1 MLNHSKTEFITF
13 SKIKSRRN
21 NLLIGNNKITN
32 VNCVK
37 YLGIYLDCTLNFKE
51 ELKHVLH
58 KMANGIKTLNV
69 FHASSLS
76 RRDYS

>member
-13 SKIKSRRN
+13 SKKSKLEETKRN
-21 NLLIGNNKITN
+21 NLLIGNYKIPN

-37 YLGIYLDCTLNFKE
+37 YLGIYLDCRLNFQE

-58 KMANGIKTLNV
+58 KMATGLKTLK
-69 FHASSLS
+69 
-76 RRDYS
+76 RI